1 MNIIKFI
8 NKSMI
13 ILILILIILEEHQLK
28 NILKLYKK
36 YLNNVEKMIICYH
49 KHKNKFFVIIVI
61 DF

>member
-1 MNIIKFI
+1 MNIIKFT

-13 ILILILIILEEHQLK
+13 ILTLILIILEERRLK
-28 NILKLYKK
+28 NTPKLYKK
-36 YLNNVEKMIICYH
+36 SFNNVEKMIICYH